1 MIRLRKA
8 WLLGTLALAGC
19 GLSAAAIGGLVG
31 GVTTVVGTAATVYV
45 ESKPSATSTPSPTP
59 SVAASATV
67 AASPAPS
74 VVATPAGS
82 ASATPSVVVTPTAS
96 ATSSASATPTPVT
109 Q

>member
-8 WLLGTLALAGC
+8 WVLGTLALAGC

-31 GVTTVVGTAATVYV
+31 GAAIVIGTAATVYV

-59 SVAASATV
+59 SVLGSATV

-74 VVATPAGS
+74 IVATPALA
-82 ASATPSVVVTPTAS
+82 ASSTPTVVLTPTAS
-96 ATSSASATPTPVT
+96 ATPSASATSTPVA